1 MYRQILFAASLT
13 AAAPV
18 QAQTTGLTHWESS
31 GVSPASTI
39 SRSGEATAAPS
50 SFRAEFRTDVVT
62 SVSGEAEFGAVGRAD
77 SSPAAFVI
85 SLGVSSRHG
94 AILFTRNTGT
104 PLEVG
109 RYRVSERADDADEI
123 LALVMT
129 GAPDRPTGV
138 YWGRSGWLVITAASG
153 GNVIGHFKVDG
164 VGFLAKEPSRE
175 DRSVSVTGLFSAG
188 LASASLR
195 SPKTASDD

>member
-13 AAAPV
+13 AASPV
-18 QAQTTGLTHWESS
+18 QPQTIGRTHWESI
-31 GVSPASTI
+31 GGSPASTI

-50 SFRAEFRTDVVT
+50 SFRAEVRTDVVT
-62 SVSGEAEFGAVGRAD
+62 SVSGDAEFGAVRTAD

-85 SLGVSSRHG
+85 SLGASSRHG
-94 AILFTRNTGT
+94 AILFTRKSGV

-109 RYRVSERADDADEI
+109 RYRVSERANEADEI

-129 GAPDRPTGV
+129 GSPTRPTGV
-138 YWGRSGWLVITAASG
+138 YWGRSGWLVVTAASG
-153 GNVIGHFKVDG
+153 ANVTGHFEVDG

-175 DRSVSVTGLFSAG
+175 DRSVSVTGSFSAG
-188 LASASLR
+188 LASAS
-195 SPKTASDD
+195 KTASDD